1 MGACAC
7 PAVDG
12 ELYEKIKRRGDRY
25 MLASERRRLILE
37 RVAERQTIEAQALAD
52 EFGVSVMTV
61 RRDIKR
67 LEQDGFLRQTY
78 GGATVQITKS
88 VELGFNSRALQFSAQ
103 KRRIGASAAKLIEP
117 GQTLFLGEGT
127 TTAQFA
133 QFLPPHPHL
142 LVITASL
149 SHASLL
155 CSRGIRVIVVGGKL
169 HADELTMTGPIAEA
183 TLQRFYAD
191 VCVLGAAGVDEQVG
205 ITELDYEGAA
215 LHRLMMERSR
225 QVMLLADHSKLGFR
239 APAVV
244 APVRDIDTLIT
255 DEQAPGELL
264 AQLKAEGVTVA
275 VVGDQLLELEPE
287 LGGERSVERSQ
298 HSEVGGVVS

>member
-1 MGACAC
+1 
-7 PAVDG
+7 
-12 ELYEKIKRRGDRY
+12 
-25 MLASERRRLILE
+25 MLASERRKLILE
-37 RVAERQTIEAQALAD
+37 RVAEHQSIEAQALAD
-52 EFGVSVMTV
+52 ELDVSVMTI

-78 GGATVQITKS
+78 GGATVQVTRS

-103 KRRIGASAAKLIEP
+103 KRRIGASAARLIET

-155 CSRGIRVIVVGGKL
+155 CSRKINVIALGGKL
-169 HADELTMTGPIAEA
+169 HADELTMTGPIAE
-183 TLQRFYAD
+183 TTIHRFYAD
-191 VCVLGAAGVDEQVG
+191 VCVLGAAGVDPIVG
-205 ITELDYEGAA
+205 VTELDYEVAS

-225 QVMLLADHSKLGFR
+225 HTIVLADHSKLGFK

-244 APVRDIDTLIT
+244 APASMIGRLIT
-255 DEQAPGELL
+255 DEAPSEGML
-264 AQLKAEGVTVA
+264 AQLRASGMQISL
-275 VVGDQLLELEPE
+275 VGEQVLQTEA
-287 LGGERSVERSQ
+287 GM
-298 HSEVGGVVS
+298 VS

>member
-1 MGACAC
+1 
-7 PAVDG
+7 
-12 ELYEKIKRRGDRY
+12 

-37 RVAERQTIEAQALAD
+37 RVAERQSIEAQALAD
-52 EFGVSVMTV
+52 ELGVSVMTI

-78 GGATVQITKS
+78 GGATVHITRS

-103 KRRIGASAAKLIEP
+103 KRQIGAHAASLIEP

-155 CSRGIRVIVVGGKL
+155 ASRNIRVIVVGGKL
-169 HADELTMTGPIAEA
+169 DADELTMTGPIAEA
-183 TLQRFYAD
+183 TVQRFYAD
-191 VCVLGAAGVDEQVG
+191 LCVLGAAGFDPLVG
-205 ITELDYEGAA
+205 VTELDHEVAA

-225 QVMLLADHSKLGFR
+225 RTLLLADHSKLGYR

-244 APVRDIDTLIT
+244 APASAVATLVT
-255 DEQAPGELL
+255 DEAAPTEMLQALRATGLEISAVGKP
-264 AQLKAEGVTVA
+264 VA
-275 VVGDQLLELEPE
+275 V
-287 LGGERSVERSQ
+287 
-298 HSEVGGVVS
+298 

>member
-1 MGACAC
+1 
-7 PAVDG
+7 
-12 ELYEKIKRRGDRY
+12 

-37 RVAERQTIEAQALAD
+37 RVAETQAIEAQALAD
-52 EFGVSVMTV
+52 ELNVSVMTI

-78 GGATVQITKS
+78 GGATVHITKS
-88 VELGFNSRALQFSAQ
+88 VELGFNSRALQYAAQ
-103 KRRIGASAAKLIEP
+103 KRLIGAFAARMIEP

-127 TTAQFA
+127 TTSQFA

-142 LVITASL
+142 QVITASL

-155 CSRGIRVIVVGGKL
+155 ASRDIRVIVLGGKL
-169 HADELTMTGPIAEA
+169 HSDELTMTGPIAEA

-191 VCVLGAAGVDEQVG
+191 VCILGAAGVDAQVG
-205 ITELDYEGAA
+205 ITELDYEIAA

-225 QVMLLADHSKLGFR
+225 RVVVLADHSKLGFR

-244 APVRDIDTLIT
+244 APVSMVTTLVTDDAASPDALEQLQACGVQIT
-255 DEQAPGELL
+255 FAGKQV
-264 AQLKAEGVTVA
+264 AEPAEVA
-275 VVGDQLLELEPE
+275 LHNQT
-287 LGGERSVERSQ
+287 
-298 HSEVGGVVS
+298 

>member
-1 MGACAC
+1 
-7 PAVDG
+7 
-12 ELYEKIKRRGDRY
+12 

-37 RVAERQTIEAQALAD
+37 RVAEHQSIEAQALAD
-52 EFGVSVMTV
+52 ELGVSVMTI

-78 GGATVQITKS
+78 GGATVHVTKS

-103 KRRIGASAAKLIEP
+103 KRRIGASAARVIEP

-133 QFLPPHPHL
+133 QFLPPHPLL

-155 CSRGIRVIVVGGKL
+155 CSRKINVIAVGGKL
-169 HADELTMTGPIAEA
+169 HADELTMTGPIAE
-183 TLQRFYAD
+183 TTINRFYAD
-191 VCVLGAAGVDEQVG
+191 VCVLGAARVDPTISV
-205 ITELDYEGAA
+205 TELDYEAGP

-225 QVMLLADHSKLGFR
+225 HTIGLPARSKFGFR
-239 APAVV
+239 
-244 APVRDIDTLIT
+244 RT
-255 DEQAPGELL
+255 
-264 AQLKAEGVTVA
+264 
-275 VVGDQLLELEPE
+275 
-287 LGGERSVERSQ
+287 S
-298 HSEVGGVVS
+298 